1 MLVRMSDE
9 VPQQVLLRDGTVG
22 LEDPV
27 QEMVRVEQVLPLR
40 LPPPGHAAI
49 VRRPVGPAV
58 VPVVHREAVLQQIL
72 VQVIGLEGL
81 EILVPPPP
89 TWEDVVISYNLDS
102 SVHGRRIV
110 NNPRAQF
117 HKKW

>member
-27 QEMVRVEQVLPLR
+27 EEMVRVEQVLPLR
-40 LPPPGHAAI
+40 LPPPGHAAV

-58 VPVVHREAVLQQIL
+58 VPVVHREAVLQH

-81 EILVPPPP
+81 EVLVPPPP
-89 TWEDVVISYNLDS
+89 TN
-102 SVHGRRIV
+102 GRCCYH
-110 NNPRAQF
+110 QL
-117 HKKW
+117 